1 MEAEMK
7 TATFTEFRNQAK
19 KYFDAV
25 QDGESIEIYRHGK
38 PVAIL
43 TPVSKRSQERW
54 KTARPLALSGVSLS
68 HAVLADREDD
78 R

>member
-1 MEAEMK
+1 MR
-7 TATFTEFRNQAK
+7 TATFSEFRNQAK
-19 KYFDAV
+19 KFFDAV
-25 QDGESIEIYRHGK
+25 EDGESIEIYRHGK

-43 TPVSKRSQERW
+43 TPIQKRSQERW
-54 KTARPLALSGVSLS
+54 KTARPLSLTGISLS